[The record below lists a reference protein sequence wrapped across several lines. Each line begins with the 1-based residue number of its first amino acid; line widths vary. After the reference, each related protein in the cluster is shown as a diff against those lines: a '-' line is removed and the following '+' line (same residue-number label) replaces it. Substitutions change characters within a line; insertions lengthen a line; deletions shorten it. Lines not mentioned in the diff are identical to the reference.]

1 MQLKRRIPVG
11 KTNYKSI
18 CRNNYYVDK
27 TLLIKEIIDEAQNTE
42 VMLFTRPRRFGK
54 TLNMNMLQT
63 FFEKTNEDT
72 SGYFAD
78 KKIWQQGDAYKKMQ
92 GQYPVIFLTLKDIK
106 FSDWS
111 ISLGLLKEVIRNE
124 YSRHQE
130 LESSQ
135 EIAKADAVLYHK
147 IINDTAT
154 DVSYFFSLQS
164 LSRMLYMHHKKAPI
178 IIIDEYDTPIQQG
191 FIHGYYQQAVDFI
204 RNFFSSALKDNPHM
218 SFAILTGILRVAKES
233 IFSGLNNLSTYSVL
247 DDRFSEYFGF
257 TNEEVTALANYYNAA
272 EKLPEIKDWYDGYI
286 FGETEIFNPWSVLN
300 YFANDCLAMPYWVQT
315 SENFVVYD
323 LLNYLNTEIFEKLN
337 ELVSGKIVTSIVETN
352 VVYPEIKNRAENI
365 FAFLLMTGY
374 LKAVRTTLTSFGDRE
389 CELSIPNK
397 ELTNVYYKEIIAHL
411 SENMSMNIAYTVS
424 KALMEKDIDLLKKSL
439 NTFLLEAISFHD
451 TVNENYY
458 HGLLLGISLLF
469 HEKYFVR
476 SNRESGNGRYD
487 IALEPKNIGEM
498 PGIIIEVKSKNDN
511 IESLAAL
518 AKKALEQI
526 NAKQYDTDMKSRGVQ
541 TVYKYGIAFYKK
553 TVEIA
558 TN

>member
-1 MQLKRRIPVG
+1 MNKAKKLPLPIGSTDYRE
-11 KTNYKSI
+11 I
-18 CRNNYYVDK
+18 CDQYYYVDK
-27 TLLIKEIIDEAQNTE
+27 TLMLKDILDDSSSF
-42 VMLFTRPRRFGK
+42 VLFTRPRRFGK
-54 TLNMNMLQT
+54 TLNMDTLRT
-63 FFEKTNEDT
+63 FFEKTDEDT
-72 SGYFAD
+72 SRYFTD
-78 KKIWQQGDAYKKMQ
+78 KKIWAQGEEYTCHQ
-92 GQYPVIFLTLKDIK
+92 GKYPVIFLSFKDAKQNTWEEMYAEIQETIK
-106 FSDWS
+106 DEFYRHYELMDSDKVKDKAYFQS
-111 ISLGLLKEVIRNE
+111 ILNGKASKAELGKSILRLSEMLRQHYGQKVVLL
-124 YSRHQE
+124 
-130 LESSQ
+130 
-135 EIAKADAVLYHK
+135 
-147 IINDTAT
+147 
-154 DVSYFFSLQS
+154 
-164 LSRMLYMHHKKAPI
+164 
-178 IIIDEYDTPIQQG
+178 IDEYDTTIQSG
-191 FIHGYYQQAVDFI
+191 HAYNFYDDVINFM
-204 RNFFSSALKDNPHM
+204 RNMLSAGLKDNNNIA
-218 SFAILTGILRVAKES
+218 FGILTGILRVAKES
-233 IFSGLNNLSTYSVL
+233 IFSGLNNIRVYSVL
-247 DDRFSEYFGF
+247 DKKYSSYFGF
-257 TNEEVTALANYYNAA
+257 TNAEVEDMARYY
-272 EKLPEIKDWYDGYI
+272 EKEDKLPEIKDWYDGYI

-323 LLNYLNTEIFEKLN
+323 LLNYLNTEIFQKLN

-374 LKAVRTTLTSFGDRE
+374 LKAVRTTLTPFGDRE

-411 SENMSMNIAYTVS
+411 SDNMSMNIAYTVS
-424 KALMEKDIDLLKKSL
+424 KALMEKDINLLKKSL

-487 IALEPKNIGEM
+487 IALEPKNIGRL

-511 IESLAAL
+511 AESLAAL

-526 NAKQYDTDMKSRGVQ
+526 DAKQYDADMKSRGVQ

>member
-1 MQLKRRIPVG
+1 MNKAKKLPLPIGSTDYRE
-11 KTNYKSI
+11 I
-18 CRNNYYVDK
+18 CDQYYYVDK
-27 TLLIKEIIDEAQNTE
+27 TLMLKDILDDSSSF
-42 VMLFTRPRRFGK
+42 VLFTRPRRFGK
-54 TLNMNMLQT
+54 TLNMDMLRT
-63 FFEKTNEDT
+63 FFEKTDEDT
-72 SGYFAD
+72 SRYFTD
-78 KKIWQQGDAYKKMQ
+78 KKIWAQGEEYTCHQ
-92 GQYPVIFLTLKDIK
+92 GKYPVIFLSFKDAKQNTWEEMYAEIQETIK
-106 FSDWS
+106 DEFYRHYELMDSDKVKDKAYFQS
-111 ISLGLLKEVIRNE
+111 ILNGKASKAELGKSILRLSEMLRQHYGQKVVLL
-124 YSRHQE
+124 
-130 LESSQ
+130 
-135 EIAKADAVLYHK
+135 
-147 IINDTAT
+147 
-154 DVSYFFSLQS
+154 
-164 LSRMLYMHHKKAPI
+164 
-178 IIIDEYDTPIQQG
+178 IDEYDTTIQSG
-191 FIHGYYQQAVDFI
+191 HAYNFYDDVINFM
-204 RNFFSSALKDNPHM
+204 RNMLSAGLKDNNNIA
-218 SFAILTGILRVAKES
+218 FGILTGILRVAKES
-233 IFSGLNNLSTYSVL
+233 IFSGLNNIRVYSVL
-247 DDRFSEYFGF
+247 DRKYSSYFGF
-257 TNEEVTALANYYNAA
+257 TNAEVEDMARYY
-272 EKLPEIKDWYDGYI
+272 EKEDKLPEIKEWYDGYI

-323 LLNYLNTEIFEKLN
+323 LLNCLNTEIFQKLN

-374 LKAVRTTLTSFGDRE
+374 LKAVRTTLTPFGDRE

-411 SENMSMNIAYTVS
+411 SDNMSMNIAYTVS
-424 KALMEKDIDLLKKSL
+424 KALMEKDIYLLKKSL

-487 IALEPKNIGEM
+487 IALEPKNIGRL

-511 IESLAAL
+511 AESLAAL

-526 NAKQYDTDMKSRGVQ
+526 DAKQYDADMKSRGVQ
-541 TVYKYGIAFYKK
+541 TVYNYGIAFYKK

>member
-1 MQLKRRIPVG
+1 MNKAKKLPLPIGSTDYRE
-11 KTNYKSI
+11 I
-18 CRNNYYVDK
+18 CDQYYYVDK
-27 TLLIKEIIDEAQNTE
+27 TLMLKDILDDSSSF
-42 VMLFTRPRRFGK
+42 VLFTRPRRFGK
-54 TLNMNMLQT
+54 TLNMDMLRT
-63 FFEKTNEDT
+63 FFEKTDEDT
-72 SGYFAD
+72 SRYFTD
-78 KKIWQQGDAYKKMQ
+78 KKIWAQGEEYTCHQ
-92 GQYPVIFLTLKDIK
+92 GKYPVIFLSFKDAKQNTWEEMYAEIQETIK
-106 FSDWS
+106 DEFYRHYELMDSDKVKDKAYFQS
-111 ISLGLLKEVIRNE
+111 ILNGKASKAELGKSILRLSEMLRQHYGQKVVLL
-124 YSRHQE
+124 
-130 LESSQ
+130 
-135 EIAKADAVLYHK
+135 
-147 IINDTAT
+147 
-154 DVSYFFSLQS
+154 
-164 LSRMLYMHHKKAPI
+164 
-178 IIIDEYDTPIQQG
+178 IDEYDTNIQSG
-191 FIHGYYQQAVDFI
+191 HAYNFYDDVINFM
-204 RNFFSSALKDNPHM
+204 RNMLSAGLKDNNNIA
-218 SFAILTGILRVAKES
+218 FGILTGILRVAKES
-233 IFSGLNNLSTYSVL
+233 IFSGLNNIRVYSVL
-247 DDRFSEYFGF
+247 DRKYSSYFGF
-257 TNEEVTALANYYNAA
+257 TNAEVEDMARYY
-272 EKLPEIKDWYDGYI
+272 EKEDKLPEIKDWYDGYI

-315 SENFVVYD
+315 SENFIVYD
-323 LLNYLNTEIFEKLN
+323 LLNCLNTEIFQKLN

-374 LKAVRTTLTSFGDRE
+374 LKAVRTTLTPFGDRE

-411 SENMSMNIAYTVS
+411 SDNMSMNIAYTVS
-424 KALMEKDIDLLKKSL
+424 KALMEKDINLLKKSL

-487 IALEPKNIGEM
+487 IALEPKNIGRL

-511 IESLAAL
+511 AESLAAL

-526 NAKQYDTDMKSRGVQ
+526 DAKQYDADMKSSGVQ

>member
-1 MQLKRRIPVG
+1 MNKAKKLPLPIGSTDYRE
-11 KTNYKSI
+11 I
-18 CRNNYYVDK
+18 CEQYYYVDK
-27 TLLIKEIIDEAQNTE
+27 TLMLKDILDDGSSF
-42 VMLFTRPRRFGK
+42 VLFTRPRRFGK
-54 TLNMNMLQT
+54 TLNMDMLRT
-63 FFEKTNEDT
+63 FFEKTDEDT
-72 SGYFAD
+72 SRYFTD
-78 KKIWQQGDAYKKMQ
+78 KKIWAQGEEYTRHQ
-92 GQYPVIFLTLKDIK
+92 GKYPVIFLSFKDAKQNTWEEMYAELQETIKDEFYRHYELKDSEK
-106 FSDWS
+106 VKDKAYFQS
-111 ISLGLLKEVIRNE
+111 ILNGKASKAELGKSILRLSEMLRQHYGQKVVLL
-124 YSRHQE
+124 
-130 LESSQ
+130 
-135 EIAKADAVLYHK
+135 
-147 IINDTAT
+147 
-154 DVSYFFSLQS
+154 
-164 LSRMLYMHHKKAPI
+164 
-178 IIIDEYDTPIQQG
+178 IDEYDTTIQSG
-191 FIHGYYQQAVDFI
+191 HAYNFYDDVINFM
-204 RNFFSSALKDNPHM
+204 RNMLSAGLKDNNNIA
-218 SFAILTGILRVAKES
+218 FGILTGILRVAKES
-233 IFSGLNNLSTYSVL
+233 IFSGLNNIRVYSVL
-247 DDRFSEYFGF
+247 DRKYSSYFGF
-257 TNEEVTALANYYNAA
+257 TNAEVEDMARYY
-272 EKLPEIKDWYDGYI
+272 EKEDKLPEIKDWYDGYI

-323 LLNYLNTEIFEKLN
+323 LLNYLNTEIFQKLN
-337 ELVSGKIVTSIVETN
+337 ELVSGKIVTSIVDTN

-374 LKAVRTTLTSFGDRE
+374 LKAVRTTLTPFGDRE

-451 TVNENYY
+451 TLNENYY
-458 HGLLLGISLLF
+458 HGLLLGMGLLF

-487 IALEPKNIGEM
+487 IALEPKNIGRL

-511 IESLAAL
+511 AESLAAL

-526 NAKQYDTDMKSRGVQ
+526 DAKQYDADMKSRGVQ
-541 TVYKYGIAFYKK
+541 AVYKYGIAFYKK

>member
-1 MQLKRRIPVG
+1 MNKAKKLPLPIGSTDYRE
-11 KTNYKSI
+11 I
-18 CRNNYYVDK
+18 CDQYYYVDK
-27 TLLIKEIIDEAQNTE
+27 TLMLKDILDDSSSF
-42 VMLFTRPRRFGK
+42 VLFTRPRRFGK
-54 TLNMNMLQT
+54 TLNMDMLRT
-63 FFEKTNEDT
+63 FFEKTDEDT
-72 SGYFAD
+72 SRYFTD
-78 KKIWQQGDAYKKMQ
+78 KKIWAQGEEYTCHQ
-92 GQYPVIFLTLKDIK
+92 GKYPVIFLSFKDAKQNTWEEMYAEIQETIK
-106 FSDWS
+106 DEFYRHYELMDSDKVKDKAYFQS
-111 ISLGLLKEVIRNE
+111 ILNGTASKAELVKSILRLSEMLRQHYGQKVVLL
-124 YSRHQE
+124 
-130 LESSQ
+130 
-135 EIAKADAVLYHK
+135 
-147 IINDTAT
+147 
-154 DVSYFFSLQS
+154 
-164 LSRMLYMHHKKAPI
+164 
-178 IIIDEYDTPIQQG
+178 IDEYDTTLQSGHAYNFYDDMIN
-191 FIHGYYQQAVDFI
+191 FM
-204 RNFFSSALKDNPHM
+204 RNMLSAGLKDNNNIA
-218 SFAILTGILRVAKES
+218 FGILTGILRVAKES
-233 IFSGLNNLSTYSVL
+233 IFSGLNNIRVYSVL
-247 DDRFSEYFGF
+247 DKKYSSYFGF
-257 TNEEVTALANYYNAA
+257 TNEEIEDMARYY
-272 EKLPEIKDWYDGYI
+272 EKEDKLPEIKDWYDGYI

-323 LLNYLNTEIFEKLN
+323 LLNCLNTEIFQKLN

-374 LKAVRTTLTSFGDRE
+374 LKAVRTTLTPFGDRE

-411 SENMSMNIAYTVS
+411 SDNMSMNIAYTVS
-424 KALMEKDIDLLKKSL
+424 KALMEKDIYLLKKSL

-487 IALEPKNIGEM
+487 IALEPKNIGRL

-511 IESLAAL
+511 AEALAAL

-526 NAKQYDTDMKSRGVQ
+526 DAKQYDADMKSRGVQ
-541 TVYKYGIAFYKK
+541 AVYKYGIAFYKK

>member
-1 MQLKRRIPVG
+1 MNKAKKLPLPIGSTDYRK
-11 KTNYKSI
+11 I
-18 CRNNYYVDK
+18 CDQYYYVDK
-27 TLLIKEIIDEAQNTE
+27 TLMLKDILDDSSSF
-42 VMLFTRPRRFGK
+42 VLFTRPRRFGK
-54 TLNMNMLQT
+54 TLNMDMLRT
-63 FFEKTNEDT
+63 FFEKTDEDT
-72 SGYFAD
+72 SRYFKD
-78 KKIWQQGDAYKKMQ
+78 KKIWAQGEEYTCHQ
-92 GQYPVIFLTLKDIK
+92 GKYPVIFLSFKDAKQNTWEEMYAEIQETIKDEFYRHYELKDSEK
-106 FSDWS
+106 VKDKAYFQS
-111 ISLGLLKEVIRNE
+111 ILNGKASKAELGKSILRLSEMLRQHYGQKVVLL
-124 YSRHQE
+124 
-130 LESSQ
+130 
-135 EIAKADAVLYHK
+135 
-147 IINDTAT
+147 
-154 DVSYFFSLQS
+154 
-164 LSRMLYMHHKKAPI
+164 
-178 IIIDEYDTPIQQG
+178 IDEYDTTIQSG
-191 FIHGYYQQAVDFI
+191 HAYNFYDDVINFM
-204 RNFFSSALKDNPHM
+204 RNMLSAGLKDNNNIA
-218 SFAILTGILRVAKES
+218 FGILTGILRVAKES
-233 IFSGLNNLSTYSVL
+233 IFSGLNNIRVYSVL
-247 DDRFSEYFGF
+247 DRKYSSYFGF
-257 TNEEVTALANYYNAA
+257 TNAEVEDMARYY
-272 EKLPEIKDWYDGYI
+272 EKEDKLPEIKDWYDGYI

-323 LLNYLNTEIFEKLN
+323 LLNYLNTEIFQKLN

-374 LKAVRTTLTSFGDRE
+374 LKAVRTTLTPFGDRE

-411 SENMSMNIAYTVS
+411 SDNMSMNIAYTVS
-424 KALMEKDIDLLKKSL
+424 KALMEKDIYLLKKSL

-487 IALEPKNIGEM
+487 IALEPKNIGRL

-511 IESLAAL
+511 AESLVAL

-526 NAKQYDTDMKSRGVQ
+526 DAKQYDTDMKNRGVQ

>member
-1 MQLKRRIPVG
+1 MNKAKKLPLPIGSTDYRK
-11 KTNYKSI
+11 I
-18 CRNNYYVDK
+18 CDQYYYVDK
-27 TLLIKEIIDEAQNTE
+27 TLMLKDILDDSSSF
-42 VMLFTRPRRFGK
+42 VLFTRPRRFGK
-54 TLNMNMLQT
+54 TLNMDMLRT
-63 FFEKTNEDT
+63 FFEKTDEDT
-72 SGYFAD
+72 SRYFKD
-78 KKIWQQGDAYKKMQ
+78 KKIWAQGEEYTCHQ
-92 GQYPVIFLTLKDIK
+92 GKYPVIFLSFKDAKQNTWEEMYAEIQETIK
-106 FSDWS
+106 DEFYRHYELMDSDKVKDKAYFQS
-111 ISLGLLKEVIRNE
+111 ILNGKASKAELGKSILRLSEMLRQHYGQKVVLL
-124 YSRHQE
+124 
-130 LESSQ
+130 
-135 EIAKADAVLYHK
+135 
-147 IINDTAT
+147 
-154 DVSYFFSLQS
+154 
-164 LSRMLYMHHKKAPI
+164 
-178 IIIDEYDTPIQQG
+178 IDEYDTTIQSG
-191 FIHGYYQQAVDFI
+191 HAYNFYDDVINFM
-204 RNFFSSALKDNPHM
+204 RNMLSAGLKDNNNIA
-218 SFAILTGILRVAKES
+218 FGILTGILRVAKES
-233 IFSGLNNLSTYSVL
+233 IFSGLNNIRVYSVL
-247 DDRFSEYFGF
+247 DKKYSSYFGF
-257 TNEEVTALANYYNAA
+257 TNAEVEDMARYY
-272 EKLPEIKDWYDGYI
+272 EKEDKVPEVKEWYDGYI

-323 LLNYLNTEIFEKLN
+323 LLNYLNTEIFQKLN

-374 LKAVRTTLTSFGDRE
+374 LKAVRTTLTPFGDRE

-411 SENMSMNIAYTVS
+411 SDNMSMNIAYTVS
-424 KALMEKDIDLLKKSL
+424 KALMEKDIYLLKKSL

-469 HEKYFVR
+469 HEKYFVS

-487 IALEPKNIGEM
+487 IALEPKNIGRL

-511 IESLAAL
+511 AEALAAL

-526 NAKQYDTDMKSRGVQ
+526 DAKQYDADMKSRGVQ
-541 TVYKYGIAFYKK
+541 AVYKYGIAFYKK

>member
-1 MQLKRRIPVG
+1 MNKAKKLPLPIGSTDYRK
-11 KTNYKSI
+11 I
-18 CRNNYYVDK
+18 CDQYYYVDK
-27 TLLIKEIIDEAQNTE
+27 TLMLKDILDDSSSF
-42 VMLFTRPRRFGK
+42 VLFTRPRRFGK
-54 TLNMNMLQT
+54 TLNMDMLRT
-63 FFEKTNEDT
+63 FFEKTDEDT
-72 SGYFAD
+72 SRYFKD
-78 KKIWQQGDAYKKMQ
+78 KKIWAQGEEYTCHQ
-92 GQYPVIFLTLKDIK
+92 GKYPVIFLSFKDAKQNTWEEMYAEIQETIK
-106 FSDWS
+106 DEFYRHYELMDSDKVKDKAYFQS
-111 ISLGLLKEVIRNE
+111 ILNGKASKAELGKSILRLSEMLRQHYGQKVVLL
-124 YSRHQE
+124 
-130 LESSQ
+130 
-135 EIAKADAVLYHK
+135 
-147 IINDTAT
+147 
-154 DVSYFFSLQS
+154 
-164 LSRMLYMHHKKAPI
+164 
-178 IIIDEYDTPIQQG
+178 IDEYDTTIQSG
-191 FIHGYYQQAVDFI
+191 HAYNFYDDVINFM
-204 RNFFSSALKDNPHM
+204 RNMLSAGLKDNNNIA
-218 SFAILTGILRVAKES
+218 FGILTGILRVAKES
-233 IFSGLNNLSTYSVL
+233 IFSGLNNIRVYSVL
-247 DDRFSEYFGF
+247 DRKYSSYFGF
-257 TNEEVTALANYYNAA
+257 TNAEVEDMARYY
-272 EKLPEIKDWYDGYI
+272 EKEDKLPEIKDWYDGYI

-323 LLNYLNTEIFEKLN
+323 LLNYLNTEIFQKLN

-374 LKAVRTTLTSFGDRE
+374 LKAVRTTLTPFGDRE

-411 SENMSMNIAYTVS
+411 SDNMSMNIAYTVS
-424 KALMEKDIDLLKKSL
+424 KALMEKDIYLLKKSL

-487 IALEPKNIGEM
+487 IALEPKNIGRL

-511 IESLAAL
+511 AESLVAL

-526 NAKQYDTDMKSRGVQ
+526 DAKQYDTDMKNRGVQ

>member
-1 MQLKRRIPVG
+1 MNKAKKLPLPIGSTDYRE
-11 KTNYKSI
+11 I
-18 CRNNYYVDK
+18 CEQYYYVDK
-27 TLLIKEIIDEAQNTE
+27 TLMLKDILDDGSSF
-42 VMLFTRPRRFGK
+42 VLFTRPRRFGK
-54 TLNMNMLQT
+54 TLNMDMLRT
-63 FFEKTNEDT
+63 FFEKTDEDT
-72 SGYFAD
+72 SRYFTD
-78 KKIWQQGDAYKKMQ
+78 KKIWAQGEEYTRHQ
-92 GQYPVIFLTLKDIK
+92 GKYPVIFLSFKDAKQNTWEEMYAELQETIKDEFYRHYELKDSEK
-106 FSDWS
+106 VKDKAYFQS
-111 ISLGLLKEVIRNE
+111 ILDGKASKAELGKSILRLSEMLRQHYGQKVILL
-124 YSRHQE
+124 
-130 LESSQ
+130 
-135 EIAKADAVLYHK
+135 
-147 IINDTAT
+147 
-154 DVSYFFSLQS
+154 
-164 LSRMLYMHHKKAPI
+164 
-178 IIIDEYDTPIQQG
+178 IDEYDTTIQAG
-191 FIHGYYQQAVDFI
+191 HAHNFYDDVINFM
-204 RNFFSSALKDNPHM
+204 RNMLSAALKDNNNIA
-218 SFAILTGILRVAKES
+218 FGILTGILRVAKES
-233 IFSGLNNLSTYSVL
+233 IFSGLNNIRVYSVL
-247 DDRFSEYFGF
+247 DRKYSSYFGF
-257 TNEEVTALANYYNAA
+257 TNAEVEDMARYY
-272 EKLPEIKDWYDGYI
+272 EKEDKLPEVKEWYDGYI

-323 LLNYLNTEIFEKLN
+323 LLNYLNTEIFQKLN
-337 ELVSGKIVTSIVETN
+337 ELVSGKIVTSIVDTN

-374 LKAVRTTLTSFGDRE
+374 LKAVRTTLTPFGDRE

-451 TVNENYY
+451 TLNENYY
-458 HGLLLGISLLF
+458 HGLLLGMGLLF

-498 PGIIIEVKSKNDN
+498 PGIIIEVKSKNDTA
-511 IESLAAL
+511 ESLAAL

-526 NAKQYDTDMKSRGVQ
+526 DAKQYDADMKSRGVQ
-541 TVYKYGIAFYKK
+541 AVYKYGIAFYKK